1 MATSGPSGTE
11 HHERRTAAV
20 LTGTVA
26 GLVAILF
33 PIITLV
39 VVYLVIAGLTTRT
52 ESADRSLSLAG
63 YLGFALAAVVI
74 CGLGGVGGN
83 ALSSFPSAGCVG
95 IAVGWLLF
103 GVVMLLLL
111 GFDLLPSKPPWYSWG
126 SFLSFIGLLG
136 TPLVFAAAMA
146 TFTVGVVVRDAR
158 RRWLAVALLSS
169 MPGLMIA
176 LYGCLDP
183 LS

>member
-20 LTGTVA
+20 LPGTVA

-39 VVYLVIAGLTTRT
+39 IVSLVIAGLTTRT

-63 YLGFALAAVVI
+63 YLGSAVAAVVI

-111 GFDLLPSKPPWYSWG
+111 GFGLLPSAPPWNSWR
-126 SFLSFIGLLG
+126 SFRSFISLLG
-136 TPLVFAAAMA
+136 TPLVFAVATT
-146 TFTVGVVVRDAR
+146 TFTVGCAFRDAR
-158 RRWLAVALLSS
+158 RRWHAVAHLSS